1 MFQSLPGFRDFYPED
16 CSIRNHIFKIWR
28 QSARLFGFQE
38 YDAPILEPL
47 ELLTTKSGEEIVT
60 QLFNFVDRGGR
71 AITLRPEMT
80 PSLARLVGAKANSM
94 PKPIKWFNISENF
107 RYERPQKGRLRSFYQ
122 FNCDIFG
129 ESSPAADAESIC
141 LLIQSLTAFGLH
153 SEDFCIRLSDRN
165 LWVYFLHKWGIEGE
179 ENTHK
184 VLSIIDKIEREKPE
198 KMLELLNPFFHHQT
212 SAFFEQAKGL
222 AKLDSLEALQNFFQK
237 ECTSLNLEKRLEE
250 WKHLV
255 ENLTAL
261 NIMPFIKI
269 DLSIVRGLAYYTGF
283 VFEAFQLIGQGRSI
297 AGGGRYDN
305 LVKKLG
311 GPDLPAVGWAIGD
324 VTLRDFLELKN
335 LLPKY
340 VDAPDYYII
349 AGNHECKL
357 VALDDV
363 NKMRKEGYR
372 VEYPLKDTAFGKQ
385 IKQASDIGAKF
396 ALIYGEDEVKSNS
409 LIIKDLTQRQEIKI
423 SRDNLLNVLDTISQ
437 EGKLPSSISPHL

>member
-38 YDAPILEPL
+38 YDAPVLEPL

-129 ESSPAADAESIC
+129 EPSPTADAECIA
-141 LLIQSLTAFGLH
+141 LLIYSLTAFGLN
-153 SEDFCIRLSDRN
+153 SQDFCIRLSDRN

-198 KMLELLNPFFHHQT
+198 KTLELLTPFFHEQAL
-212 SAFFEQAKGL
+212 SFFEQAQEL
-222 AKLDSLEALQNFFQK
+222 AKLNSLEALQNFFRKQ
-237 ECTSLNLEKRLEE
+237 CTSLNIEKRLEE
-250 WKHLV
+250 WKLLI

-261 NIMPFIKI
+261 NLMPFIKI

-283 VFEAFQLIGQGRSI
+283 VFEAFQLIGQARSLS
-297 AGGGRYDN
+297 GGGRYDN

-340 VDAPDYYII
+340 FDSPEYYVISENHHCQLI
-349 AGNHECKL
+349 ALH
-357 VALDDV
+357 DV
-363 NKMRKEGYR
+363 NRMRTEGYR
-372 VEYPLKDTAFGKQ
+372 VEYPLKDMALGKQ

-396 ALIYGEDEVKSNS
+396 ALIYGENEIESNS
-409 LIIKDLTQRQEIKI
+409 LIIKDLTLRQEIKI
-423 SRDNLLNVLDTISQ
+423 PRDHLINVLESIRH
-437 EGKLPSSISPHL
+437 EGKLPSSI